1 MSDTHDHEIA
11 KAVLYNH
18 LSADTQ
24 DTVQRAIEDKA
35 KAQDIAKEVKDEAQH
50 VKKHAE
56 DRAHEIA
63 KNAKKEYRDSA
74 LQAALEVDTQKL
86 RDRATLI
93 EQAAD
98 LLQDYPGPSDLI
110 GDGGAYLPVWCG
122 FEHAVDATNN
132 LNTATY
138 QVLYMLNQCLVD
150 MYKLRDNLNTA
161 AHNYDLLDDDAAAA
175 LGGTVKNWASEEWDK
190 AQGWY
195 GDKKAK
201 AQALADDAQAKVHG
215 WEDAEKE
222 KAKDWWQNKPEPEP
236 EPEPETDPVTGQPLA
251 AAAPPKSAATA
262 PPATGE
268 SSNNSRNVSD
278 VAPADIDQ
286 LPKAKTLDV
295 PSYKAPSSNESTN
308 DSAMQLLDTQ
318 CANIDPDH
326 YSDIFEIIYG
336 RSACIELPGLL
347 LNPVT
352 GRSILLDEF
361 SDTWNKYIKDKL
373 DQLTDSTNEYKDL
386 FGPVETWSGQ
396 AADLFQGTIGKVSD
410 SLSTVHDGCTK
421 IAGRADDLNTIF
433 STLYDKHVSA
443 EGVFDGAVQ
452 HREDL
457 DSKYN
462 SYMDLASTED
472 KKDDDRTDHHEDIH
486 KLASAS
492 DTIANE
498 FKNSLENLID
508 SPWKSSDVADIAP
521 GDEKS
526 NPENWPPA
534 PHFDPVDPFDP
545 QPFDPSD
552 PFGPYGPFGPGGL
565 IKPWKHRDKPDNP
578 PDPVDPG
585 HDFPH
590 RLPDPGSDDDSD
602 SSDIP
607 SLPDDGDAATDDDLN
622 TAGIPGMPSTGRTSG
637 SGGPSVKAASYGG
650 GGGGGGVPSMPL
662 GPATPGEGSLGG
674 GAPGSG
680 AGAGAGAG
688 AGRGIPAGAM
698 GGMGG
703 APMGGAPGA
712 GGKGQQEGKGKR
724 GPQEDEALYTEDRAW
739 TEAVIGNRPRK
750 AATDNKGSK

>member
-24 DTVQRAIEDKA
+24 ETVQKAMEDKA
-35 KAQDIAKEVKDEAQH
+35 KAQDFSQEVKDAAKH

-63 KNAKKEYRDSA
+63 KNAKKQFQDSA
-74 LQAALEVDTQKL
+74 LQAALEVDPQKL

-98 LLQDYPGPSDLI
+98 LLQGYPGPSDAI
-110 GDGGAYLPVWCG
+110 GSGGAYLPLWCG

-150 MYKLRDNLNTA
+150 MYRLRDNLNIA
-161 AHNYDLLDDDAAAA
+161 AANYQLLDDDAADN
-175 LGGTVKNWASEEWDK
+175 LGGKVKGWAGDEWDK

-201 AQALADDAQAKVHG
+201 AQALADDEKAKVQG

-251 AAAPPKSAATA
+251 AAAPPVSAAPA
-262 PPATGE
+262 PPTAGE
-268 SSNNSRNVSD
+268 SSTSSRTVSD
-278 VAPADIDQ
+278 AQPTSIGAGQMPASLTVPNYFAPND
-286 LPKAKTLDV
+286 AKNPL
-295 PSYKAPSSNESTN
+295 N
-308 DSAMQLLDTQ
+308 DSSMHLLDTQ
-318 CANIDPDH
+318 CANIDSEH
-326 YSDIFEIIYG
+326 YMDIFEVIYG
-336 RSACIELPGLL
+336 RSACIEFPSLQ
-347 LNPVT
+347 LNPLT
-352 GRSILLDEF
+352 GRSISLDEF
-361 SDTWNKYIKDKL
+361 STTWNGYINEKLDKL
-373 DQLTDSTNEYKDL
+373 TNSTNEYQDL
-386 FGPVETWSGQ
+386 FGDIETWTG
-396 AADLFQGTIGKVSD
+396 AAATAFEETIGRVSDALSKVSD
-410 SLSTVHDGCTK
+410 GCAA
-421 IAGRADDLNTIF
+421 IAGRADKLNTAF
-433 STLYDKHVSA
+433 SDLYSQHVSA
-443 EGVFDGAVQ
+443 EGVQEGAVL
-452 HREDL
+452 HRKDL
-457 DSKYN
+457 DDLYD
-462 SYMDLASTED
+462 SYMKLGSTED
-472 KKDDDRTDHHEDIH
+472 KKEDDQTDHYNDIH
-486 KLASAS
+486 SLASKS
-492 DTIANE
+492 DEIANG
-498 FKNSLENLID
+498 FKSSLNDLID
-508 SPWKSSDVADIAP
+508 YPWKSSDVDDIAP
-521 GDEKS
+521 GEQKS
-526 NPENWPPA
+526 NPENWPSGPD
-534 PHFDPVDPFDP
+534 FNPVDPFDP

-590 RLPDPGSDDDSD
+590 RLPDPGSDDDGD

-607 SLPDDGDAATDDDLN
+607 SLPDEGDAATDDLG
-622 TAGIPGMPSTGRTSG
+622 TTGIPGMPSTGRPSG

-662 GPATPGEGSLGG
+662 GPATPGEGSLGA

-750 AATDNKGSK
+750 AATDNKGTK